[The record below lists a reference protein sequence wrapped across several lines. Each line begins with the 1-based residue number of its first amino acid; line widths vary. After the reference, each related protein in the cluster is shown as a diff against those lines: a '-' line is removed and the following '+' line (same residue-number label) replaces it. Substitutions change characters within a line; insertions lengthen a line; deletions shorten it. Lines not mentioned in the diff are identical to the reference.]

1 MNVSGDQI
9 YSDTPMNLYEHVLRL
24 ATEIGLNR
32 LANGPQY
39 FTEFHAFAAKYL
51 PEAEQAAL
59 EFLDAVALRKG
70 FRDGHALTQF
80 YYREP
85 TPKRRIALA
94 LYFLAN
100 ECLNER
106 RLRQ

>member
-1 MNVSGDQI
+1 
-9 YSDTPMNLYEHVLRL
+9 MNLRKSMLSL

-39 FTEFHAFAAKYL
+39 AAEFHAFAAKYL

-70 FRDGHALTQF
+70 FRDGHALTRF

-85 TPKRRIALA
+85 TPKDVLALA

-100 ECLNER
+100 EYLNER